1 MEYPVFSFDNIKYRC
16 KEDLNKLTNEL
27 VNNEFDDAYLID
39 MESLLTKSD
48 INKQLAKIS
57 NETYGELRKIYL
69 SYQMMTI
76 AARLM
81 LEEKFLEKDSEEL
94 DMILALQQVMKK
106 FKIEIFGNMRDTTIG
121 VMTHPTLNF
130 IYTIVEN
137 LFMLNVLMLVYKH
150 ILIPFYNDLHG
161 L

>member
-57 NETYGELRKIYL
+57 NETYGELRKIYCNCI
-69 SYQMMTI
+69 S
-76 AARLM
+76 
-81 LEEKFLEKDSEEL
+81 
-94 DMILALQQVMKK
+94 
-106 FKIEIFGNMRDTTIG
+106 
-121 VMTHPTLNF
+121 
-130 IYTIVEN
+130 
-137 LFMLNVLMLVYKH
+137 
-150 ILIPFYNDLHG
+150 
-161 L
+161 

>member
-81 LEEKFLEKDSEEL
+81 LEEKSLEKDSEEL

-150 ILIPFYNDLHG
+150 ILTPIYNDLHG

>member
-76 AARLM
+76 AATLM
-81 LEEKFLEKDSEEL
+81 LDKKWKNSEEEC
-94 DMILALQQVMKK
+94 MWILELQEVMKK

-137 LFMLNVLMLVYKH
+137 LFMLNVLMLTYKH
-150 ILIPFYNDLHG
+150 ILTPIYNDLHG